1 MQLKAILLSA
11 VVVMIALTP
20 VIEANSG
27 GKHFSSGGCNCH
39 GGSSSS
45 VVISENFPSSYNAG
59 QTYSIQISV
68 SGGVSGTYGGF
79 NVEVSQGSLSTGGN
93 SGVKVSGMSVTHTNK
108 VNRAWSFDWTAP
120 SSGSGTVTAGIAG
133 MTANG
138 VSGTSGDAWST
149 TSSTITET
157 VVVSNNPPTAS
168 NVQISPSG
176 ATSSDDII
184 LVYTF
189 SDQDSG
195 DTESG
200 TTIQWSQ
207 NGAHQSQ
214 FDGLMTISST
224 STLKGDSWQASVTPS
239 DGEEFGATVNSNTI
253 TVLNSLPSIGS
264 SAISPSNPTSADDLT
279 ASKIG
284 EVDND
289 GDALTFEYRWYL
301 NGALQDDLDD
311 FTIVPSLA
319 TRADDVWEVEVRAHD
334 GEGHSPWVRSNP
346 ISVTGDTSNNAP
358 TVDSITVSP
367 ANPKT
372 LDGIVVSS
380 TSSDADMDSI
390 VDTQYRW
397 WKNGVTTSIS
407 SSTLDST
414 MTTKGD
420 IWTVEVRVN
429 DGTEWSLWT
438 ESSSLEILNTAPI
451 LESATISINQAA
463 TNENVT
469 VMATMSDVDGDQT
482 TKSITWYLDGV
493 IQLEYNDQAT
503 LPSSITNKGESWT
516 AVVQA
521 DDGESKSSQSETLSV
536 MILNSDPLLSISL
549 ENVTSQND
557 LLLETTISDI
567 DDDVTEVSTIS
578 WFRNGFREGSLDGA
592 TIVPSSYLGP
602 GQEWSVE
609 VNVTDGTSFVIS
621 TASIIVE
628 NTPPIAR
635 ISVLTDALY
644 AGERVILSGL
654 DSSDPDNS
662 IVRYQWIWMNG
673 ASSGVETSFLMPLSG
688 VVEVSLTVTDE
699 SGATNTTPLTIE
711 PISALACPNLT
722 RTVSG
727 AKVQFDWTWASSV
740 PASFEISRNGV
751 VIGVTN
757 ETTFTDSPNVL
768 GTSNYEIQTML
779 GDRILESSCQSPSAS
794 VEIDAATIEFEEGPS
809 TVAGL
814 GLGSVYVIIGIL
826 LFVASLLRRGEEQ

>member
-59 QTYSIQISV
+59 QTYSIQVSV

-149 TSSTITET
+149 TSATITET

-451 LESATISINQAA
+451 LESATISITQAA

>member
-1 MQLKAILLSA
+1 
-11 VVVMIALTP
+11 
-20 VIEANSG
+20 
-27 GKHFSSGGCNCH
+27 
-39 GGSSSS
+39 
-45 VVISENFPSSYNAG
+45 
-59 QTYSIQISV
+59 
-68 SGGVSGTYGGF
+68 
-79 NVEVSQGSLSTGGN
+79 
-93 SGVKVSGMSVTHTNK
+93 
-108 VNRAWSFDWTAP
+108 
-120 SSGSGTVTAGIAG
+120 
-133 MTANG
+133 
-138 VSGTSGDAWST
+138 
-149 TSSTITET
+149 
-157 VVVSNNPPTAS
+157 VSNNPPTAS

-451 LESATISINQAA
+451 LESATISITQAA